1 LYVYLTL
8 CIFICH
14 IILIIVKESF
24 ILYILSAIYL
34 PIYQLSFQNFITC
47 PCILQSCF
55 FPSFAS
61 YFHLKIFVEEE
72 QEKLLYAVKYF
83 FKISHVD
90 PFTAGSI
97 SLELSHFRRKISLL
111 PFLRIFPRKDTF
123 QGYCRLLYV

>member
-1 LYVYLTL
+1 VCVCVL
-8 CIFICH
+8 
-14 IILIIVKESF
+14 LIIARESF

-55 FPSFAS
+55 FPSFSRPFAS
-61 YFHLKIFVEEE
+61 YFHLKIFVKEE

-83 FKISHVD
+83 SEISHVD

-111 PFLRIFPRKDTF
+111 PLLRIFPRKDTF
-123 QGYCRLLYV
+123 QGYRRLLYV